1 MSKRASELIADR
13 LRRMVVTE
21 ELTPG
26 TIVSEA
32 YLSEMLGCTRTP
44 LRRALQQLSHEYLVD
59 TPPRRGILIPQL
71 SVVDYQ
77 QLSQAQLFVGVELVH
92 LVAERIDDRQLEQ
105 LRRTIERQE
114 KCSRDGDFYELTTL
128 DGRFH
133 TLIAEATGNRYFSDF
148 SRQLHSSLSRFLYRA
163 YKATNGAGLSIEEHY
178 EIVDALEL
186 RDPELARSRIKKHV
200 TEAMKRVL
208 SIIALGDHSQRA

>member
-13 LRRMVVTE
+13 LRRMVITE

-59 TPPRRGILIPQL
+59 IPPRRGVLIPQL

-77 QLSQAQLFVGVELVH
+77 QLSEAQLFVGVDLVD
-92 LVAERIDDRQLEQ
+92 LVAERIDDLQLEQ

-114 KCSRDGDFYELTTL
+114 KCSREGEFYELTTL
-128 DGRFH
+128 DDRFH
-133 TLIAEATGNRYFSDF
+133 TLIAEATGNRYFSGF
-148 SRQLHSSLSRFLYRA
+148 SHQVQSSLSRFTYRA
-163 YKATNGAGLSIEEHY
+163 YKATNGADLSIEEHY
-178 EIVDALEL
+178 EIVEALEL
-186 RDPELARSRIKKHV
+186 RDPELATSRTKKHIA
-200 TEAMKRVL
+200 EASKRVL
-208 SIIALGDHSQRA
+208 NIIGLGDHSQRA

>member
-13 LRRMVVTE
+13 LRRMVITE

-59 TPPRRGILIPQL
+59 TPPRRGILIPHL

-77 QLSQAQLFVGVELVH
+77 QLSQAQLFVGVELVD
-92 LVAERIDDRQLEQ
+92 LVAERIDDGQLEQ
-105 LRRTIERQE
+105 LRWTIERQE

-133 TLIAEATGNRYFSDF
+133 TLIVEATGNRYFSDF
-148 SRQLHSSLSRFLYRA
+148 SRQLHISLSRFLYRA
-163 YKATNGAGLSIEEHY
+163 YKATKGAGLSIEEHY

-186 RDPELARSRIKKHV
+186 RDPELARSRIKNHV

-208 SIIALGDHSQRA
+208 RIIALGDHSQRA

>member
-13 LRRMVVTE
+13 LRRMIITE

-32 YLSEMLGCTRTP
+32 HLSEMLDCTRTP

-59 TPPRRGILIPQL
+59 IPPRRGILIPHL

-77 QLSQAQLFVGVELVH
+77 QLSEAQLWMGIELVD
-92 LVAERIDDRQLEQ
+92 LVTERIDDRQLEQ
-105 LRRTIERQE
+105 LRQTVEQQE
-114 KCSRDGDFYELTTL
+114 ECSLDGEFYELTIL

-148 SRQLHSSLSRFLYRA
+148 SRQLQSSLSRFLYRA
-163 YKATNGAGLSIEEHY
+163 YRATGGAGLSIEEHY
-178 EIVDALEL
+178 QIVEALGGG
-186 RDPELARSRIKKHV
+186 DPELAKSRIERHV
-200 TEAMKRVL
+200 TEALKRVL
-208 SIIALGDHSQRA
+208 NIIALGDHSQRA